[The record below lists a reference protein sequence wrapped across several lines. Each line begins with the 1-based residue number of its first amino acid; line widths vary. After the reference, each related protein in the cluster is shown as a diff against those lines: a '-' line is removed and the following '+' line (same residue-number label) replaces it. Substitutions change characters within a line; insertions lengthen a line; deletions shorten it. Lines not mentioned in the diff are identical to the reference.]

1 MLGQCKDCRRGQKTE
16 AKGVRQ
22 CGIDGKVRTSRTT
35 RDCWAFLPKNGVI
48 PRYPEASISAPD
60 SSGDAGQIRLF
71 GEDAG
76 QVRERESQVAMF
88 SRAYDTEAGERTSDR
103 DESIRL
109 FKD

>member
-35 RDCWAFLPKNGVI
+35 RDCWAFLPKSGVV
-48 PRYPEASISAPD
+48 PCYAVAPVAEPD
-60 SSGDAGQIRLF
+60 PSGDAGQIRLF
-71 GEDAG
+71 GGDSR
-76 QVRERESQVAMF
+76 QCRERESQVALF
-88 SRAYDTEAGERTSDR
+88 SGAYDTEAGERTSNR